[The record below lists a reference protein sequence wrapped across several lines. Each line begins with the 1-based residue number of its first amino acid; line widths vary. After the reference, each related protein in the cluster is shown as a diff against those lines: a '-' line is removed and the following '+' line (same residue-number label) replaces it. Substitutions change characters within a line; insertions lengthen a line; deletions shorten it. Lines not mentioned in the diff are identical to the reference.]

1 MCRSIKRLREGTVAA
16 TDEEIREAA
25 LQFVR
30 KISGYGKP
38 SPANQEV
45 FDRAVDDIA
54 RTSFEL
60 LSSLTIGGRAMAEH
74 RERLPST
81 VAREG

>member
-1 MCRSIKRLREGTVAA
+1 MREGNVAA
-16 TDEEIREAA
+16 TDDEVREAA
-25 LQFVR
+25 VQFVR

-38 SPANQEV
+38 SPANQDA
-45 FDRAVDDIA
+45 FDRAVDEIA
-54 RTSFEL
+54 RTSSTL
-60 LSSLTIGGRAMAEH
+60 LESLTIAGRPMASH